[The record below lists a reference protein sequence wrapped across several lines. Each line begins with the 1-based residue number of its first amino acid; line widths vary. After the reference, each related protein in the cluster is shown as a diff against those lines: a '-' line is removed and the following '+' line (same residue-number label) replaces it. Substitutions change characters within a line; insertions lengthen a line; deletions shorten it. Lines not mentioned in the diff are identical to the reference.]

1 VKRILVLAACALA
14 PLLLA
19 GPADAEIVATI
30 PPGSYFTD
38 LSIAP
43 TGAVWVASAGPT
55 RARSAIG
62 QVVGDGVRWAS
73 FPVVGA
79 PLGGTSENAVFA
91 RADGRVWGFLGGRV
105 AVRPTAT
112 GFVSTALLRPGE
124 YNSGV
129 GVPADGGAMIL
140 PNLDQSFE
148 RIGLDGSRTTVRYTA
163 PPAARGRTDCSLERM
178 SAAPDGTLLAD
189 DGCDRLLRLRVDGT
203 VVGTIPDAGS
213 GVLVGLAGDMWL
225 QNSFSVT
232 HRVAGVDKEIELP
245 FEHSVL
251 GPWALAPD
259 GTVWAAT
266 AGGCRLLHITDAGVA
281 ANIPA
286 PMNAEVLAVAS
297 DGALWLHNHNQ
308 VAHVTPSAPEQ
319 ARCDERVP
327 TVRLPDVKRGRVS
340 IAALRR
346 HHGLRI
352 TSSEPGTLNG
362 IATVAGVHLKPQ
374 QGVDRRGTVLR
385 FSDRLLRRL
394 ARGGRLDLRFLAV
407 WDANTNGG
415 RPRELVRVVP

>member
-1 VKRILVLAACALA
+1 VLRILLFAACTLA
-14 PLLLA
+14 LLLRP
-19 GPADAEIVATI
+19 GPADAEIVATL
-30 PPGSYFTD
+30 PAGSYFTD

-55 RARSAIG
+55 RVRSAIG
-62 QVVGDGVRWAS
+62 EVIGHGVRWSS
-73 FPVVGA
+73 FPIIGA
-79 PLGGTSENAVFA
+79 PLGGYSENAVFA

-105 AVRPTAT
+105 AVRPTAA

-163 PPAARGRTDCSLERM
+163 PPVRGRTDCSLERM
-178 SAAPDGTLLAD
+178 VAAPDGTLLAD

-203 VVGTIPDAGS
+203 VGGTIPHADS
-213 GVLVGLAGDMWL
+213 DVLVGPAGDMWL
-225 QNSFSVT
+225 QGAFNIT
-232 HRVAGVDKEIELP
+232 HRVAGADKEIELP
-245 FEHSVL
+245 FEHNSI

-266 AGGCRLLHITDAGVA
+266 PDGCRLLHITDTGVA
-281 ANIPA
+281 DIPA
-286 PMNAEVLAVAS
+286 PMNARTLAVAP
-297 DGALWLHNHNQ
+297 DGTLWLHNHAQ
-308 VAHVTPSAPEQ
+308 IAHVTPSAPE
-319 ARCDERVP
+319 RVSCDERVP
-327 TVRLPDVKRGRVS
+327 TVRLPDVSRGRVS

-346 HHGLRI
+346 HRGLRI
-352 TSSEPGTLNG
+352 TSSEPGTVNG
-362 IATVAGVHLKPQ
+362 IATVAGVHLKTQ

-385 FSDRLLRRL
+385 FSARRLRRL
-394 ARGGRLDLRFLAV
+394 ARGGRINLEFLTV
-407 WDANTNGG
+407 WDANLNGG
-415 RPRELVRVVP
+415 FFPDHVRVVP